1 MWRRLIT
8 KGEPFYM
15 PCVSVLNGS
24 ECTLDGV
31 CKVCASW
38 LVEGVSSSSRLSC
51 WAPKT
56 FMFQFMFRWA
66 AHTQHGNWTSTR
78 KIVRM

>member
-1 MWRRLIT
+1 MWRRLLIT

-24 ECTLDGV
+24 ECVLDGV

-51 WAPKT
+51 WTPKT
-56 FMFQFMFRWA
+56 FMFRLGP
-66 AHTQHGNWTSTR
+66 HTREIWTNSITR